1 MAIGTRDAITVHAIR
16 LGRIDN
22 ERWTGMIGSKSLSTM
37 ATRPGFR
44 QGFAAGLAMLILVF
58 GGALGF
64 RATLGTTATAS
75 ATGNSGVPP
84 AANDLSRTFEMVAR
98 RVGPAVVNINTE
110 QVIHSSAQPDPFHGF
125 FGDDSP
131 FGSFFNQKPRDY
143 RQRSL
148 GSGVIVAPNG
158 YILTNN
164 HVVENASKISI
175 KLDDGREMDATVA
188 GTDAQTDLAILKVKA
203 ENLPVLPL
211 AKSDQIQVG
220 DWVLAFG
227 SPFGLEKTMTAGIIS
242 AKGRVIGAGPYD
254 NFLQTDA
261 AINPGNSGGPL
272 VNLNGEVVGI
282 NTMIASQNGGFQGVG
297 FAIPSVM
304 AADVY
309 GQIVKSGKVTR
320 GWLGVHIQDLT
331 PQIAKGFNLGD
342 RKGVLVSDVDPD
354 SPAAKAGLKS
364 GDIIVEYAGKSIQ
377 TARDLSLA
385 VAETKVGAPS
395 RLEVRRDGREL
406 TLSVAVGE
414 RPRDVAEDFKS
425 SRQEEHGRLGVTVEN
440 VTAEAA
446 RELNLSS
453 NDGAL
458 VTEVKPGSPSEEGG
472 VRAGDVIREINHNP
486 VNRAADLQTFA
497 RSLKQGST
505 VLMKVERQGQT
516 LFLAFDLS

>member
-1 MAIGTRDAITVHAIR
+1 MK
-16 LGRIDN
+16 
-22 ERWTGMIGSKSLSTM
+22 MIGSRSLNTM

-44 QGFAAGLAMLILVF
+44 QGFAAGLAMLILIF

-64 RATLGTTATAS
+64 RAALGTSTGA
-75 ATGNSGVPP
+75 ATGNSGIPP
-84 AANDLSRTFEMVAR
+84 AVNDLSKTFETVAKQ
-98 RVGPAVVNINTE
+98 VGPAVVNINTE
-110 QVIHSSAQPDPFHGF
+110 QVIHSNAVAADPFREF
-125 FGDDSP
+125 FGDESP
-131 FGSFFNQKPRDY
+131 LGSFFNQKPRDY

-148 GSGVIVAPNG
+148 GSGLIVAPDG

-164 HVVENASKISI
+164 HVVENASKISV
-175 KLDDGREMDATVA
+175 KLEDGREMDATVV

-203 ENLPVLPL
+203 ANLPVLPL

-254 NFLQTDA
+254 NFIQTDA

-272 VNLNGEVVGI
+272 VNLKGEVVGI
-282 NTMIASQNGGFQGVG
+282 NTMIASQSGGFQGVG

-331 PQIAKGFNLGD
+331 PQIAKGFNVGG
-342 RKGVLVSDVDPD
+342 RKGVLISDVDAD

-364 GDIIVEYAGKSIQ
+364 GDVIVEYAGKAIE

-385 VAETKVGAPS
+385 VAGTKVGSPS
-395 RLEVRRDGREL
+395 RLVVWRDGHE
-406 TLSVAVGE
+406 TALSVTVGE
-414 RPRDVAEDFKS
+414 RPSDVAEEFKS
-425 SRQEEHGRLGVTVEN
+425 TQPEGHGRLGVTVEN
-440 VTAEAA
+440 VTSDAA

-453 NDGAL
+453 SKGAL
-458 VTEVKPGSPSEEGG
+458 VTEVKPGSPADEGG

-486 VNRAADLQTFA
+486 VNRAADLQALA
-497 RSLKQGST
+497 RSLKEGST
-505 VLMKVERQGQT
+505 VLMKVERQGQN